1 MIDNLDMPCFYLR
14 NQASIALFKIDS
26 QTGVPVAELIP
37 SLNLAKAIK
46 EKSNLSYSVI
56 NIFEEDENL
65 ESDLISG
72 KNLPGKKV
80 ENEFEDEDEDSEHLD
95 LDDLMDEMQDTLVLA
110 DKDNLKQNSMHHFK
124 LKPRDVV

>member
-95 LDDLMDEMQDTLVLA
+95 LDDLMDEM
-110 DKDNLKQNSMHHFK
+110 
-124 LKPRDVV
+124 